1 MSNYYLWFKA
11 VHVMAVISWMA
22 GLFYLPRLFVYH
34 ADAAVGS
41 ETSELFKVMERRLM
55 NAIMIPAG
63 MVTWTMGLIMLSQIG
78 LAGNGWLHVKLL
90 LVLGMTA
97 VHVQLERCRMAFAR
111 DRNSRSGRYFRIL
124 NEVPTFLMIAI
135 VILVVAKPF

>member
-1 MSNYYLWFKA
+1 MSDYYLWFKS

-34 ADAAVGS
+34 TDAAPGS

-63 MVTWTMGLIMLSQIG
+63 VLTWIMGLIMLSQIG
-78 LAGNGWLHVKLL
+78 MAGNGWLHVKLL

-97 VHVQLERCRMAFAR
+97 VHVQLERCRLSFAR
-111 DRNSRSGRYFRIL
+111 DRNSKPARYFRIL
-124 NEVPTFLMIAI
+124 NEVPTLLMIVI
-135 VILVVAKPF
+135 VILVVTKPF